1 MKDIEPS
8 VVYSWVRVCMCVCIF
23 VCVLTLLGARSVTAG
38 PGVGRVLGVSGGGA
52 VSGPVKVIR
61 LVLGEHTHGLIFKA
75 ALELSWWGRHT
86 ENTFRC

>member
-1 MKDIEPS
+1 MEKLVEISFLGKS
-8 VVYSWVRVCMCVCIF
+8 VHVCVCIF

-38 PGVGRVLGVSGGGA
+38 PGVGGVLGVSGGGA

-86 ENTFRC
+86 ENT